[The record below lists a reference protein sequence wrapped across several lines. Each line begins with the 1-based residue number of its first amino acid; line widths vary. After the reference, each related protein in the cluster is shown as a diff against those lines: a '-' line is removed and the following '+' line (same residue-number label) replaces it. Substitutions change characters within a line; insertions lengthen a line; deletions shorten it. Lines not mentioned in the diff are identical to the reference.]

1 MIAQMMKQVDPEEF
15 VSGVTVPK
23 PSVLRFVSLVVL
35 PLIVLTVAVL
45 AFVFL
50 TKTKPQVAKR
60 APQERVWTVSGTQA
74 VLTDL
79 KPVLKL
85 FGQATSGRR
94 VELRALVSGEIR
106 TTGEGFREGGEVSK
120 GDVLLELDTFEF
132 ETLLIEAQANL
143 DESSAK
149 LMEQEARVGL
159 EESQLDEARRQ
170 LVLAQTDLTR
180 ARPLRKQGLLS
191 QKSVDDR
198 QVVVSQREQAVRQRQ
213 SSIAIEKARVE
224 QNRAAI
230 ARLENAVRWAQRNL
244 NDTRLVAPFDG
255 YVGALNAEVG
265 RKVSVNDAVAV
276 LIDRD
281 RVDVKFNLSDA
292 QYGRLVTEEGSVIGR
307 KVRVVWRA
315 GDTVLEY
322 QAVVER
328 VGAEVSAASGGV
340 EIYARVKT
348 SDNKVPLRVGSFVEV
363 YVDDRIFR
371 NVVRLP
377 ETALYTG
384 DRIYVI
390 SEGRLAERKVTL
402 AGYAGRDILVRG
414 DLAAGEQ
421 VLTTRISEIGS
432 GLKVEVR

>member
-1 MIAQMMKQVDPEEF
+1 MKLVDPEEF
-15 VSGVTVPK
+15 ATGLTTPR
-23 PSVLRFVSLVVL
+23 PSALRFVSLIVL
-35 PLIVLTVAVL
+35 PVLVLTAAVA

-50 TKTKPQVAKR
+50 AKTKPQVTKR
-60 APQERVWTVSGTQA
+60 PPQERVWSVASTNA
-74 VLTDL
+74 VFSDL

-106 TTGEGFREGGEVSK
+106 TTGEGFREGGEVSR
-120 GDVLLELDTFEF
+120 GDLLIELDTFEF
-132 ETLLIEAQANL
+132 ETQLVEARANL
-143 DESSAK
+143 NEANAK
-149 LMEQEARVGL
+149 LTEQQARVGL

-170 LVLAQTDLTR
+170 LVLAQTDLKR

-198 QVVVSQREQAVRQRQ
+198 QIIVSQREQAVRQRQ

-230 ARLENAVRWAQRNL
+230 ARLQNAVAWAHRNL
-244 NDTRLVAPFDG
+244 GDTTLVAPFDG
-255 YVGALNAEVG
+255 YVSALNAEVG
-265 RKVSVNDAVAV
+265 RKVGVNDAVAV

-307 KVRVVWRA
+307 KLRVFWRA
-315 GDTVLEY
+315 GDTAIEY
-322 QAVVER
+322 DAVVER

-340 EIYARVKT
+340 EIYARVAA
-348 SDNKVPLRVGSFVEV
+348 SGNKVPLRVGSFVEIHMK
-363 YVDDRIFR
+363 DRTFR
-371 NVVRLP
+371 NVARLP
-377 ETALYTG
+377 ETALYGG

-390 SEGRLAERKVTL
+390 SDGRLAERKVTL
-402 AGYAGRDILVRG
+402 TGYAGEDILVRG

-421 VLTTRISEIGS
+421 ILTTRISEIGS
-432 GLKVEVR
+432 GLRVEVR